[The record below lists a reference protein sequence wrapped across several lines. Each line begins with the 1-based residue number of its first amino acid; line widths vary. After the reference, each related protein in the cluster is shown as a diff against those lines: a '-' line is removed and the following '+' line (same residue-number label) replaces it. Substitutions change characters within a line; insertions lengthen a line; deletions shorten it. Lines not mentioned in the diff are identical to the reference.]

1 MKRAITFLFLKK
13 DLWITRVSLWI
24 VYEVGNSVQCL
35 KHIRSGLSEFLQ
47 CFDSAL
53 SIVLGNAKYWQ
64 SERRKRIV
72 GRALSTNR
80 IKRPHRQEECETDSE
95 L

>member
-1 MKRAITFLFLKK
+1 MFQETHRDILTGQFVTSK
-13 DLWITRVSLWI
+13 
-24 VYEVGNSVQCL
+24 
-35 KHIRSGLSEFLQ
+35 

-53 SIVLGNAKYWQ
+53 SIVLGNAKDWQ

-80 IKRPHRQEECETDSE
+80 IKRPHRQEESETGGE